1 MRPVRMLVERPW
13 NGNCWMMKRLG
24 GKVALI
30 TGGGSGIGA
39 ATARRLSD
47 DGAHTVVLGRRAAP
61 LKAVAEACNGMA
73 VVGDTAR
80 CEDIELAVRHACD
93 AYGGLDILVVSA
105 GVEQFGS
112 VETVTLEDWR
122 RVFSINLDGAMLAAR
137 AAIPAL
143 RARGGGAIV
152 LVSSVAAVAGAPSYA
167 AYCSSKAALSGLNR
181 SIAVDYGPENIRCN
195 AICPG
200 WTLTELA
207 LREIEDTARK
217 KGIDALQLQ
226 HELTGNYPLRR
237 MGRPEEIAAVIAF
250 LASNDASFVTG
261 TMLSADGGGGIVD
274 IGTLPFM

>member
-1 MRPVRMLVERPW
+1 MQRFD
-13 NGNCWMMKRLG
+13 

-47 DGAHTVVLGRRAAP
+47 EGAHTVLLGRRAAP
-61 LKAVAEACNGMA
+61 LKAVAEACNGVA
-73 VVGDTAR
+73 VVGDTTR
-80 CEDIELAVRHACD
+80 FEDIERAVHHACD

-105 GVEQFGS
+105 GIEQFGS
-112 VETVTLEDWR
+112 VETIALEDWR
-122 RVFSINLDGAMLAAR
+122 RVFEINLDGAMLAAR
-137 AAIPAL
+137 AAIPAM

-152 LVSSVAAVAGAPSYA
+152 LVSSVAGLVGAPSYA
-167 AYCSSKAALSGLNR
+167 AYCSSKAGLSGLNR
-181 SIAVDYGPENIRCN
+181 SLAVDYGPENIRCN

-207 LREIEDTARK
+207 VREIEDIARE

-226 HELTGNYPLRR
+226 HELTKAYPLRR
-237 MGRPEEIAAVIAF
+237 MGRPEEMAAVIAF
-250 LASNDASFVTG
+250 LASDDASFVTG